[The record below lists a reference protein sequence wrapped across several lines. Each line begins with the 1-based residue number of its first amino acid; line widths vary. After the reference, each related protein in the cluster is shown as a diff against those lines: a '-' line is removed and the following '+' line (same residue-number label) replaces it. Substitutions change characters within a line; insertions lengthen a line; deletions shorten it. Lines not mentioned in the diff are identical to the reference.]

1 MEKVLVICC
10 YYYLCTTIAK
20 NPYVTIACL
29 FFIAILHIVY
39 RCIVHVLQIKSVVKG
54 LHHVLCVEI
63 FLDIR
68 CEFSVNY
75 ALHKM

>member
-1 MEKVLVICC
+1 
-10 YYYLCTTIAK
+10 
-20 NPYVTIACL
+20 
-29 FFIAILHIVY
+29 LHIVY